1 MDAFI
6 SECLK
11 DIKGTIVGIYY
22 GETSTGQ
29 KYLIVINKRVWY
41 ALRIFFDIGY
51 ANKKPCQI
59 YREGFFK
66 CENAKIVKLLNHCG
80 ELANSKSPRDFYKFI
95 AYLKAVYLSSFTISE
110 YLSFDELLRAR
121 KILSTIHF
129 HPINGNAY
137 SLFLHSRDFQL
148 PNDVKTNPSNYL
160 TPGDYVM
167 ILRKLVS
174 YNHHAIYAGKGEDG
188 KDKVIHIFNEEKK
201 DIQENK
207 KKDSPIDHLIQ
218 VKREA
223 YVRMDDWSRFYGDK
237 ETKCYKRCFLFK
249 HKTNEEILK
258 TAIEEM
264 YENTRKGKYNL
275 LKENCRHFATY
286 CATDY
291 HLPDEFTSRVIFKF

>member
-1 MDAFI
+1 MDLFK
-6 SECLK
+6 SDCLK
-11 DIKGTIVGIYY
+11 DIKGTIVDEYY

-41 ALRIFFDIGY
+41 AVRIFLSIEY
-51 ANKKPCQI
+51 AYNELCQI

-66 CENAKIVKLLNHCG
+66 YENAKRFLNHCV
-80 ELANSKSPRDFYKFI
+80 ELANSKRPRDFYKFI
-95 AYLKAVYLSSFTISE
+95 SYLIEANDNLTDFLIPIKVPFPLKVPFSF
-110 YLSFDELLRAR
+110 L
-121 KILSTIHF
+121 KHF
-129 HPINGNAY
+129 KD
-137 SLFLHSRDFQL
+137 SQL
-148 PNDVKTNPSNYL
+148 PDDVKINPSNYL

-167 ILRKLVS
+167 ILRKPVS

-188 KDKVIHIFNEEKK
+188 KDKVIHIFNDENE

-207 KKDSPIDHLIQ
+207 KKNSLIKQKVDHLLQ

-264 YENTRKGKYNL
+264 CENTRKGKYNL